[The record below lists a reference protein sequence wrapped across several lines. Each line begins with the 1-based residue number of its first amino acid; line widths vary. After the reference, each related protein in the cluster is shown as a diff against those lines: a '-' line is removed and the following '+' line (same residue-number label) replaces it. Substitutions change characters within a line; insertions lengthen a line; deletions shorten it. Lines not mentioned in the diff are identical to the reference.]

1 MTPETAAMRPPR
13 KGPMLRQTSPE
24 RRSGLMG
31 TAALSVS
38 SEATQRMVGAVERGE
53 ERRVGMAKSLEV
65 KREDMPIG
73 RQAGRSL
80 SDPYNHAS
88 GARARPRQS
97 LRNAS
102 TGETCD
108 ARHAG
113 TLLATTATANR
124 PAATPATLTG

>member
-31 TAALSVS
+31 AAAPSVS
-38 SEATQRMVGAVERGE
+38 SAARQRMVRVLERGE
-53 ERRVGMAKSLEV
+53 ERRVDMAKSLEV

-88 GARARPRQS
+88 GTRPGTITRGRARAEP
-97 LRNAS
+97 
-102 TGETCD
+102 
-108 ARHAG
+108 
-113 TLLATTATANR
+113 
-124 PAATPATLTG
+124 PATVIHEPPPDRGPPGAAGPLPASRSAMR